1 MNKALVIL
9 SGKGRRYDYAPNEQ
23 LTFMVSGAETSG
35 QFDLVENELG
45 YLGGLPLHIHPEQDE
60 THYILKG
67 QLRYQIG
74 EETFELKSG
83 DCVYIPKGTPH
94 AWINL
99 HQEPARIIGIL
110 TPGGS
115 EGFFQTVSSSPLEQ
129 MDSESLARLAFD
141 YGAEIV
147 GPPLAIS
154 LGLVNNQVMDSKA
167 NNLSK

>member
-1 MNKALVIL
+1 MSKALVI
-9 SGKGRRYDYAPNEQ
+9 SSSKGRRYDYAPNEQ
-23 LTFMVSGAETSG
+23 ITFMLSGADTSG
-35 QFDLVENELG
+35 RLDFVENEFG

-60 THYILKG
+60 IHYILRG

-74 EETFELKSG
+74 AETFETSSG

-94 AWINL
+94 TWINL
-99 HQEPARIIGIL
+99 QQEAARIIGIL

-115 EGFFQTVSSSPLEQ
+115 EGFFQIVSSLPAEQ
-129 MDSESLARLAFD
+129 TDSESLARLAQD

-154 LGLVNNQVMDSKA
+154 LGLVDNTVHES
-167 NNLSK
+167 

>member
-9 SGKGRRYDYAPNEQ
+9 NGKGRRYDYAPNEQ
-23 LTFMVSGAETSG
+23 LTFMVSAAETSG

-45 YLGGLPLHIHPEQDE
+45 YLAGPPLHIHPEQDE

-83 DCVYIPKGTPH
+83 DCVYIPKGTSH
-94 AWINL
+94 TWINL
-99 HQEPARIIGIL
+99 HQQPARIIAIL

-115 EGFFQTVSSSPLEQ
+115 EGFFRIVSSSPSEQ
-129 MDSESLARLAFD
+129 LDSESLARVALD
-141 YGAEIV
+141 YGAQIL

-154 LGLVNNQVMDSKA
+154 LGLVNNSVTDSKA
-167 NNLSK
+167 NT

>member
-9 SGKGRRYDYAPNEQ
+9 NGKGRRYDYAPNEQ
-23 LTFMVSGAETSG
+23 LTFMVSAAETSG

-45 YLGGLPLHIHPEQDE
+45 YLAGPPLHIHPEQDE

-83 DCVYIPKGTPH
+83 DCVYIPKGTSH
-94 AWINL
+94 TWINL
-99 HQEPARIIGIL
+99 HQQPARIIAIL

-115 EGFFQTVSSSPLEQ
+115 EGFFRTVSSSPSEQ
-129 MDSESLARLAFD
+129 LDSESLARVALD
-141 YGAEIV
+141 YGAQIL

-154 LGLVNNQVMDSKA
+154 LGLVNNSVTDSKA
-167 NNLSK
+167 NT